1 MTALL
6 VLELQRMMSRRLV
19 RLFGG
24 LAALGIVV
32 AGVWVFVWA
41 TGRPDPAGADGPF
54 RLVSL
59 PDILQGTSV
68 PIVLLAW
75 LLGASFIGAEWHH
88 HTVTTTLTWEPR
100 RSRVIA
106 AKVAAAVLVTFA
118 GALVLQALLAAALL
132 PSALFQGTTEGAG
145 ADWLGDLAGV
155 GFRAAALAAISAVL
169 GFGAASI
176 GRNTAAALGVGFA
189 YLAIVEN
196 LLGSLKPAWRPWL
209 LIGNSVVFVSGR
221 EQFEIP
227 GRSVVEAGVLLA
239 LYAAAVFLVAAAMFR
254 RRDVV

>member
-6 VLELQRMMSRRLV
+6 LLEVHRMLSRRLV

-24 LAALGIVV
+24 LAVLGIVV

-41 TGRPDPAGADGPF
+41 SGRPDPAGADGPF
-54 RLVSL
+54 RLVSVVEV
-59 PDILQGTSV
+59 LQGTSV
-68 PIVLLAW
+68 PLVLLAW

-88 HTVTTTLTWEPR
+88 HTVATTLTWEPR
-100 RSRVIA
+100 RSRVIG

-118 GALVLQALLAAALL
+118 GALVLQALLAAALV
-132 PSALFQGTTEGAG
+132 PAALFQGTTAGAG
-145 ADWLGDLAGV
+145 SGWLGELAGV
-155 GFRAAALAAISAVL
+155 GFRAAALAAVAAVL

-196 LLGSLKPAWRPWL
+196 LLGSLRPAWRPWL
-209 LIGNSVVFVSGR
+209 LIGNSIVFVSGR
-221 EQFEIP
+221 EQFEIA
-227 GRSVVEAGVLLA
+227 GRSVTEAGALLA
-239 LYAAAVFLVAAAMFR
+239 LYAAAVFLVAAVMFR